1 MAEFELKALITGVD
15 RLSPALSKMQKKIR
29 GFKRQAEEASQG
41 GLALGGGLAA
51 GLTLSLKSYADQE
64 NAATGLKVAMMDA
77 NGEVGKSFQDI
88 NKLAIG
94 LGNQLPGTTA
104 DFQNM
109 MQMLVRQGIPAE
121 NILGGVGKATAYL
134 AVQLKKTP
142 EAAAEF
148 AAKMQDATGTAS
160 EDMMGLF
167 DTIQK
172 AFYLGVDDTNMLSF
186 FTKTSS
192 VLKMVNKDGLQ
203 AAQSLAPIS
212 VMMDQMG
219 MNGESAG
226 NALRKVIQSGLSV
239 KKIRDVNKI
248 MARQKLGVQ
257 LDFTDGKG
265 SFGGLDNMF
274 RQLAKLRKL
283 TDVKRTGV
291 LKAIFGDDAET
302 LQVVNALIDKGKDGY
317 DQIQQKMNKQASL
330 NKRVQAQLGT
340 LSNLW
345 EAMTGTATNGLAAI
359 GGAFSG
365 DAKNITQ
372 WLGELGEKFTKFAD
386 KNPRVIRGVVGLAA
400 GLAILKLGLMGVG
413 GAISIVSRIMSMTPI
428 GMIATAIA
436 LAAGL
441 IITNWDVV
449 GPYFKKLWETIGPY
463 FEAGWELLKKVF
475 AWSPL
480 GMVINNWGPVVK
492 WFQDMWDK
500 LKPIIEWFTD
510 SSGDTVDAINSAQWG
525 AGAYDAYGTG
535 IPARGYT
542 PYSAVD
548 LAQSNNASGA
558 TGPNPFMINK
568 ASAPKVD
575 GEIKVSFVNSP
586 SGIAPPDIPVGF
598 VAVFNSDEA
607 SWHLVEDHRG
617 KTVYDVASGDSLF
630 ISELGPLP
638 ENITWL
644 SPEGEF
650 QKWNG
655 TAWVKDTEAEK
666 LFRIREAEETKNSL
680 MQVASEHIA
689 PLQDAADL
697 EIATEEE
704 TSLLEAWKKYR
715 VLLNRV
721 DTSTAPDI
729 EWPAIPVME

>member
-317 DQIQQKMNKQASL
+317 DQTQQKMNKQASL

-386 KNPRVIRGVVGLAA
+386 ENPRVIRGVVGLAA

-480 GMVINNWGPVVK
+480 GMVINNWGPIVK
-492 WFQDMWDK
+492 WFQDMWEK
-500 LKPIIEWFTD
+500 LRPIIEWFSD
-510 SSGDTVDAINSAQWG
+510 GASDTVAAANAAQWG
-525 AGAYDAYGTG
+525 AGGYGAYGTG
-535 IPARGYT
+535 VASSGYNPYQIKQGTATQPKGTITVEFKGAPQGMSVTDTRSSGIDVIHDVGYT
-542 PYSAVD
+542 RI
-548 LAQSNNASGA
+548 GR
-558 TGPNPFMINK
+558 TGM
-568 ASAPKVD
+568 
-575 GEIKVSFVNSP
+575 G
-586 SGIAPPDIPVGF
+586 G
-598 VAVFNSDEA
+598 
-607 SWHLVEDHRG
+607 
-617 KTVYDVASGDSLF
+617 
-630 ISELGPLP
+630 
-638 ENITWL
+638 
-644 SPEGEF
+644 
-650 QKWNG
+650 
-655 TAWVKDTEAEK
+655 
-666 LFRIREAEETKNSL
+666 
-680 MQVASEHIA
+680 
-689 PLQDAADL
+689 
-697 EIATEEE
+697 
-704 TSLLEAWKKYR
+704 
-715 VLLNRV
+715 
-721 DTSTAPDI
+721 
-729 EWPAIPVME
+729 

>member
-239 KKIRDVNKI
+239 KKIRDVNKV
-248 MARQKLGVQ
+248 MARQRLGVQ

-330 NKRVQAQLGT
+330 NKRVKAQLGT

-386 KNPRVIRGVVGLAA
+386 ENPRVIRGVVGLAA

-413 GAISIVSRIMSMTPI
+413 SAISIVSRIMSMTPI

-535 IPARGYT
+535 IPPRGYT
-542 PYSAVD
+542 PYP
-548 LAQSNNASGA
+548 AQSNNASGDTVDAINSAQWGAGAYDAYGTGIPARGYTPYPAVDPAQSNNASDA

-586 SGIAPPDIPVGF
+586 PGM
-598 VAVFNSDEA
+598 
-607 SWHLVEDHRG
+607 R
-617 KTVYDVASGDSLF
+617 
-630 ISELGPLP
+630 
-638 ENITWL
+638 
-644 SPEGEF
+644 
-650 QKWNG
+650 
-655 TAWVKDTEAEK
+655 
-666 LFRIREAEETKNSL
+666 
-680 MQVASEHIA
+680 
-689 PLQDAADL
+689 
-697 EIATEEE
+697 
-704 TSLLEAWKKYR
+704 
-715 VLLNRV
+715 
-721 DTSTAPDI
+721 
-729 EWPAIPVME
+729 VMETRSSGFDINHDVGYTHIGR

>member
-239 KKIRDVNKI
+239 KKIRDVNKV

-386 KNPRVIRGVVGLAA
+386 ENPRVIRGVVGLAA

-413 GAISIVSRIMSMTPI
+413 GAISIVSRIMSMTLI
-428 GMIATAIA
+428 GMVATAIA

-449 GPYFKKLWETIGPY
+449 GPYFKKFWETIGPY

-525 AGAYDAYGTG
+525 AGGYGAYGTG
-535 IPARGYT
+535 VASSGYNPYQIKQGTATQPKGSITVEFKGAPQGMSVTDTRSSGIDVIHDVGYT
-542 PYSAVD
+542 RI
-548 LAQSNNASGA
+548 GR
-558 TGPNPFMINK
+558 TGM
-568 ASAPKVD
+568 
-575 GEIKVSFVNSP
+575 G
-586 SGIAPPDIPVGF
+586 G
-598 VAVFNSDEA
+598 
-607 SWHLVEDHRG
+607 
-617 KTVYDVASGDSLF
+617 
-630 ISELGPLP
+630 
-638 ENITWL
+638 
-644 SPEGEF
+644 
-650 QKWNG
+650 
-655 TAWVKDTEAEK
+655 
-666 LFRIREAEETKNSL
+666 
-680 MQVASEHIA
+680 
-689 PLQDAADL
+689 
-697 EIATEEE
+697 
-704 TSLLEAWKKYR
+704 
-715 VLLNRV
+715 
-721 DTSTAPDI
+721 
-729 EWPAIPVME
+729 

>member
-239 KKIRDVNKI
+239 KKIRDVNKV
-248 MARQKLGVQ
+248 MARQRLGVQ

-386 KNPRVIRGVVGLAA
+386 ENPRVIRGVVGLAA

-413 GAISIVSRIMSMTPI
+413 SAISIVSRIMSMTPI

-542 PYSAVD
+542 PYQ
-548 LAQSNNASGA
+548 AQSNNASGDTVDAINSAQWGAGAYDAYGTGIPARGYTPYPAVDPAQSNNASDA

-586 SGIAPPDIPVGF
+586 PGM
-598 VAVFNSDEA
+598 
-607 SWHLVEDHRG
+607 R
-617 KTVYDVASGDSLF
+617 
-630 ISELGPLP
+630 
-638 ENITWL
+638 
-644 SPEGEF
+644 
-650 QKWNG
+650 
-655 TAWVKDTEAEK
+655 
-666 LFRIREAEETKNSL
+666 
-680 MQVASEHIA
+680 
-689 PLQDAADL
+689 
-697 EIATEEE
+697 
-704 TSLLEAWKKYR
+704 
-715 VLLNRV
+715 
-721 DTSTAPDI
+721 
-729 EWPAIPVME
+729 VMETRSSGFDINHDVGYTHIGR

>member
-386 KNPRVIRGVVGLAA
+386 ENPRVIRGVVGLAA

-413 GAISIVSRIMSMTPI
+413 SAISIVSRIMSMTPI

-525 AGAYDAYGTG
+525 AGGYGAYGTG
-535 IPARGYT
+535 VASSGYNPYQIKQGTATQPKGTITVEFKGAPQGMSVTDSRSTGIDVNHDVGYT
-542 PYSAVD
+542 RI
-548 LAQSNNASGA
+548 GR
-558 TGPNPFMINK
+558 TGM
-568 ASAPKVD
+568 
-575 GEIKVSFVNSP
+575 G
-586 SGIAPPDIPVGF
+586 G
-598 VAVFNSDEA
+598 
-607 SWHLVEDHRG
+607 
-617 KTVYDVASGDSLF
+617 
-630 ISELGPLP
+630 
-638 ENITWL
+638 
-644 SPEGEF
+644 
-650 QKWNG
+650 
-655 TAWVKDTEAEK
+655 
-666 LFRIREAEETKNSL
+666 
-680 MQVASEHIA
+680 
-689 PLQDAADL
+689 
-697 EIATEEE
+697 
-704 TSLLEAWKKYR
+704 
-715 VLLNRV
+715 
-721 DTSTAPDI
+721 
-729 EWPAIPVME
+729 

>member
-239 KKIRDVNKI
+239 KKIRDVNKV

-317 DQIQQKMNKQASL
+317 DQTQQKMNKQASL

-386 KNPRVIRGVVGLAA
+386 ENPRVIRGVVGLAA
-400 GLAILKLGLMGVG
+400 GLAILKLGVMGVG

-480 GMVINNWGPVVK
+480 GMVINNWGPIVK
-492 WFQDMWDK
+492 WFQDMWEK
-500 LKPIIEWFTD
+500 LRPIIEWFSD
-510 SSGDTVDAINSAQWG
+510 GASDTVAAANAAQWG
-525 AGAYDAYGTG
+525 AGGYGAYGTG
-535 IPARGYT
+535 VASSGYNPYQIKQGTATQPKGTITVEFKGAPQGMSVTDTRSSGIDVIHDVGYT
-542 PYSAVD
+542 RI
-548 LAQSNNASGA
+548 GR
-558 TGPNPFMINK
+558 TGM
-568 ASAPKVD
+568 
-575 GEIKVSFVNSP
+575 G
-586 SGIAPPDIPVGF
+586 G
-598 VAVFNSDEA
+598 
-607 SWHLVEDHRG
+607 
-617 KTVYDVASGDSLF
+617 
-630 ISELGPLP
+630 
-638 ENITWL
+638 
-644 SPEGEF
+644 
-650 QKWNG
+650 
-655 TAWVKDTEAEK
+655 
-666 LFRIREAEETKNSL
+666 
-680 MQVASEHIA
+680 
-689 PLQDAADL
+689 
-697 EIATEEE
+697 
-704 TSLLEAWKKYR
+704 
-715 VLLNRV
+715 
-721 DTSTAPDI
+721 
-729 EWPAIPVME
+729 

>member
-77 NGEVGKSFQDI
+77 NGEVGKSFQEI

-239 KKIRDVNKI
+239 KKIRDVNKV
-248 MARQKLGVQ
+248 MARQRLGVQ

-274 RQLAKLRKL
+274 KQLAKLRKL

-386 KNPRVIRGVVGLAA
+386 ENPRVIRGVVGLAA

-480 GMVINNWGPVVK
+480 GMVINNWGPIVK
-492 WFQDMWDK
+492 WFQDMWEK
-500 LKPIIEWFTD
+500 LRPIIEWFSD
-510 SSGDTVDAINSAQWG
+510 GASDTVAAANAAQWG
-525 AGAYDAYGTG
+525 AGGYGAYGTG
-535 IPARGYT
+535 VASSGYNPYQIKQGTATQPKGTITVEFKGAPQGMSVTDTRSSGIDVIHDVGYT
-542 PYSAVD
+542 RI
-548 LAQSNNASGA
+548 GR
-558 TGPNPFMINK
+558 TGM
-568 ASAPKVD
+568 
-575 GEIKVSFVNSP
+575 G
-586 SGIAPPDIPVGF
+586 G
-598 VAVFNSDEA
+598 
-607 SWHLVEDHRG
+607 
-617 KTVYDVASGDSLF
+617 
-630 ISELGPLP
+630 
-638 ENITWL
+638 
-644 SPEGEF
+644 
-650 QKWNG
+650 
-655 TAWVKDTEAEK
+655 
-666 LFRIREAEETKNSL
+666 
-680 MQVASEHIA
+680 
-689 PLQDAADL
+689 
-697 EIATEEE
+697 
-704 TSLLEAWKKYR
+704 
-715 VLLNRV
+715 
-721 DTSTAPDI
+721 
-729 EWPAIPVME
+729 

>member
-239 KKIRDVNKI
+239 KKIRDVNKV
-248 MARQKLGVQ
+248 MARQRLGVQ

-302 LQVVNALIDKGKDGY
+302 IQVVNALIDKGKDGY

-386 KNPRVIRGVVGLAA
+386 ENPRVIRGVVGLAA

-413 GAISIVSRIMSMTPI
+413 SAISIVSRIMSMTPI

-535 IPARGYT
+535 IPPRGYT
-542 PYSAVD
+542 PYP
-548 LAQSNNASGA
+548 AQSNNASGDTVDAINSAQWGAGAYDAYGTGIPARGYTPYPAVDPAQSNNASDA

-586 SGIAPPDIPVGF
+586 PGM
-598 VAVFNSDEA
+598 
-607 SWHLVEDHRG
+607 R
-617 KTVYDVASGDSLF
+617 
-630 ISELGPLP
+630 
-638 ENITWL
+638 
-644 SPEGEF
+644 
-650 QKWNG
+650 
-655 TAWVKDTEAEK
+655 
-666 LFRIREAEETKNSL
+666 
-680 MQVASEHIA
+680 
-689 PLQDAADL
+689 
-697 EIATEEE
+697 
-704 TSLLEAWKKYR
+704 
-715 VLLNRV
+715 
-721 DTSTAPDI
+721 
-729 EWPAIPVME
+729 VMETRSSGFDINHDVGYTHIGR

>member
-77 NGEVGKSFQDI
+77 NGEVGKRFQDI

-239 KKIRDVNKI
+239 KKIRDVNKV

-386 KNPRVIRGVVGLAA
+386 ENPRVIRGVVGLAA
-400 GLAILKLGLMGVG
+400 GFAILKLGLMGVG

-510 SSGDTVDAINSAQWG
+510 SSGDTVDVINSAQWG

-542 PYSAVD
+542 PYQAVMFHLLGENCAV
-548 LAQSNNASGA
+548 LAV
-558 TGPNPFMINK
+558 K
-568 ASAPKVD
+568 LVD
-575 GEIKVSFVNSP
+575 
-586 SGIAPPDIPVGF
+586 
-598 VAVFNSDEA
+598 
-607 SWHLVEDHRG
+607 
-617 KTVYDVASGDSLF
+617 KTKCT
-630 ISELGPLP
+630 ERLP
-638 ENITWL
+638 MSI
-644 SPEGEF
+644 
-650 QKWNG
+650 
-655 TAWVKDTEAEK
+655 
-666 LFRIREAEETKNSL
+666 
-680 MQVASEHIA
+680 
-689 PLQDAADL
+689 
-697 EIATEEE
+697 
-704 TSLLEAWKKYR
+704 
-715 VLLNRV
+715 
-721 DTSTAPDI
+721 
-729 EWPAIPVME
+729 

>member
-160 EDMMGLF
+160 EDMMWLF

-317 DQIQQKMNKQASL
+317 DQTQQKMNKQASL

-386 KNPRVIRGVVGLAA
+386 ENPRVIRGVVGLAA

-480 GMVINNWGPVVK
+480 GMVINNWGPIVK
-492 WFQDMWDK
+492 WFQDMWEK
-500 LKPIIEWFTD
+500 LRPIIEWFSD
-510 SSGDTVDAINSAQWG
+510 GASDTVAAANAAQWG
-525 AGAYDAYGTG
+525 AGGYGAYGTG
-535 IPARGYT
+535 VASSGYNPYQIKQGTATQPKGTITVEFKGAPQGMSVTDTRSSGIDVIHDVGYT
-542 PYSAVD
+542 RI
-548 LAQSNNASGA
+548 GR
-558 TGPNPFMINK
+558 TGM
-568 ASAPKVD
+568 
-575 GEIKVSFVNSP
+575 G
-586 SGIAPPDIPVGF
+586 G
-598 VAVFNSDEA
+598 
-607 SWHLVEDHRG
+607 
-617 KTVYDVASGDSLF
+617 
-630 ISELGPLP
+630 
-638 ENITWL
+638 
-644 SPEGEF
+644 
-650 QKWNG
+650 
-655 TAWVKDTEAEK
+655 
-666 LFRIREAEETKNSL
+666 
-680 MQVASEHIA
+680 
-689 PLQDAADL
+689 
-697 EIATEEE
+697 
-704 TSLLEAWKKYR
+704 
-715 VLLNRV
+715 
-721 DTSTAPDI
+721 
-729 EWPAIPVME
+729 

>member
-372 WLGELGEKFTKFAD
+372 WLGELGRNSRSLRMKIPGYSRRRRACCRSCDSETGIDGRGQCHQHCQQDHVDDAD
-386 KNPRVIRGVVGLAA
+386 WHDCDGDSPGC
-400 GLAILKLGLMGVG
+400 
-413 GAISIVSRIMSMTPI
+413 
-428 GMIATAIA
+428 
-436 LAAGL
+436 GL

-510 SSGDTVDAINSAQWG
+510 SSGDTVDTINSAQWG

-542 PYSAVD
+542 PYPAVD
-548 LAQSNNASGA
+548 PAQANNASDA
-558 TGPNPFMINK
+558 TGSNPFMINK
-568 ASAPKVD
+568 ATAPKVD
-575 GEIKVSFVNSP
+575 GEIKVSFINMPPGMRVTETRS
-586 SGIAPPDIPVGF
+586 SGIDINHDVGYTRF
-598 VAVFNSDEA
+598 
-607 SWHLVEDHRG
+607 W
-617 KTVYDVASGDSLF
+617 
-630 ISELGPLP
+630 
-638 ENITWL
+638 
-644 SPEGEF
+644 
-650 QKWNG
+650 
-655 TAWVKDTEAEK
+655 
-666 LFRIREAEETKNSL
+666 
-680 MQVASEHIA
+680 
-689 PLQDAADL
+689 
-697 EIATEEE
+697 
-704 TSLLEAWKKYR
+704 
-715 VLLNRV
+715 
-721 DTSTAPDI
+721 
-729 EWPAIPVME
+729 

>member
-77 NGEVGKSFQDI
+77 NGEVGKRFQDI

-239 KKIRDVNKI
+239 KKIRDVNKV
-248 MARQKLGVQ
+248 MARQRLGVQ

-386 KNPRVIRGVVGLAA
+386 ENPRVIRGVVGLAA

-413 GAISIVSRIMSMTPI
+413 SAISIVSRIMSMTPI

-535 IPARGYT
+535 IPPRGYT
-542 PYSAVD
+542 PYP
-548 LAQSNNASGA
+548 AQSNNASGDTVDAINSAQWGAGAYDAYGTGIPARGYTPYPAVDPAQSNNASDA

-586 SGIAPPDIPVGF
+586 PGM
-598 VAVFNSDEA
+598 
-607 SWHLVEDHRG
+607 R
-617 KTVYDVASGDSLF
+617 
-630 ISELGPLP
+630 
-638 ENITWL
+638 
-644 SPEGEF
+644 
-650 QKWNG
+650 
-655 TAWVKDTEAEK
+655 
-666 LFRIREAEETKNSL
+666 
-680 MQVASEHIA
+680 
-689 PLQDAADL
+689 
-697 EIATEEE
+697 
-704 TSLLEAWKKYR
+704 
-715 VLLNRV
+715 
-721 DTSTAPDI
+721 
-729 EWPAIPVME
+729 VMETRSSGFDINHDVGYTHIGR